1 MGTAKL
7 DGNVSIAG
15 MGFPVHISV
24 EDEGGIGQQVTVP
37 MAYAGTVKSGGGT
50 TDGVIEG
57 VALTTTITAADN
69 VDVYWVD
76 AAGDPQIVYGGD
88 VSDVTDDE
96 ITCGGVTA
104 FSGNLPAN
112 GYAVIIAARKVV
124 TTAFLGTDVSAIAAS
139 CSVGRSHIAFID
151 TAVAELAVDIAN
163 GEGYFWIEG
172 LGYANPITGDD
183 IDEIWVSTAD
193 ITSDQTFSIGI
204 LYDSVA

>member
-124 TTAFLGTDVSAIAAS
+124 TTAFLGTAVSAVAAY
-139 CSVGRSHIAFID
+139 CSVGRGHIAFID
-151 TAVAELAVDIAN
+151 TAVAELTVDIAD
-163 GEGYFWIEG
+163 GEGWFWIEG

-193 ITSDQTFSIGI
+193 TIADRTFYVGVQ
-204 LYDSVA
+204 YDSVS